1 MPEMGAENSFL
12 QTISEIALTGYVGT
26 EIGCQF
32 PRDPAILNKE
42 FGRRGISAITGWIST
57 YLNELPMW
65 QNERAFVDHMNFL
78 KSIGATIINTSDQ
91 SFSIQHQWNTP
102 LSNKKVLND
111 DEWEVLTKGLDHLGK
126 IAYDSGMKIVYHHH
140 MTTTVQKTD
149 EIDRMLAM
157 TDPKYVSMIYDTG
170 HLTFSGEDPIEI
182 LKKHHDRT
190 GHVHLKNVRKPAM
203 DKCYAE
209 NKSFLRSIPEGVF
222 TVPGDPEGCVDF
234 PTVFKLLDEY
244 NYEGWL
250 VVEAEQDPAIA
261 NPLEYAPRSG
271 GQFIDMSIHDFDL
284 IRWLT
289 GSEVK
294 ELWATGGCY
303 EFKQYK
309 DWDDGDN
316 VSGLMKMENDAMAFF
331 FAGRAAAHGSHVETE
346 IVGTRGTLRISSV
359 PTDSLVEVM
368 SQHGVCRECY
378 QDFITRWHDAY
389 ITEIEEFCD
398 CVATGRKATPGVID
412 GTQSTKIAFRCKE
425 SFLTDKKL
433 TLE

>member
-1 MPEMGAENSFL
+1 
-12 QTISEIALTGYVGT
+12 
-26 EIGCQF
+26 
-32 PRDPAILNKE
+32 
-42 FGRRGISAITGWIST
+42 
-57 YLNELPMW
+57 
-65 QNERAFVDHMNFL
+65 
-78 KSIGATIINTSDQ
+78 
-91 SFSIQHQWNTP
+91 
-102 LSNKKVLND
+102 
-111 DEWEVLTKGLDHLGK
+111 
-126 IAYDSGMKIVYHHH
+126 
-140 MTTTVQKTD
+140 
-149 EIDRMLAM
+149 
-157 TDPKYVSMIYDTG
+157 
-170 HLTFSGEDPIEI
+170 
-182 LKKHHDRT
+182 
-190 GHVHLKNVRKPAM
+190 
-203 DKCYAE
+203 
-209 NKSFLRSIPEGVF
+209 
-222 TVPGDPEGCVDF
+222 
-234 PTVFKLLDEY
+234 
-244 NYEGWL
+244 
-250 VVEAEQDPAIA
+250 
-261 NPLEYAPRSG
+261 
-271 GQFIDMSIHDFDL
+271 MSIHDFDL

-346 IVGTRGTLRISSV
+346 IVGTRGTLRIASV

-398 CVATGRKATPGVID
+398 CAATGRKATPGVID

-425 SFLTDKKL
+425 SFLTDNKL

>member
-1 MPEMGAENSFL
+1 MKKLKIGIIGVGRLGYEHACNIANRVPGSELVAIADANFDRAKQVAEELGVTAVYNDPKALCADPNVEAVAIITNTASHVEM
-12 QTISEIALTGYVGT
+12 IK
-26 EIGCQF
+26 IGH
-32 PRDPAILNKE
+32 
-42 FGRRGISAITGWIST
+42 GRRQARFSAKSRWLT
-57 YLNELPMW
+57 
-65 QNERAFVDHMNFL
+65 RL
-78 KSIGATIINTSDQ
+78 KSARRPRPS
-91 SFSIQHQWNTP
+91 SAAHP
-102 LSNKKVLND
+102 
-111 DEWEVLTKGLDHLGK
+111 E
-126 IAYDSGMKIVYHHH
+126 
-140 MTTTVQKTD
+140 
-149 EIDRMLAM
+149 
-157 TDPKYVSMIYDTG
+157 
-170 HLTFSGEDPIEI
+170 LTFMLGFMRRYDHSYQVAKKKMENGDIGDVILVRCYSQDPI
-182 LKKHHDRT
+182 
-190 GHVHLKNVRKPAM
+190 
-203 DKCYAE
+203 
-209 NKSFLRSIPEGVF
+209 SIIEG
-222 TVPGDPEGCVDF
+222 T
-234 PTVFKLLDEY
+234 
-244 NYEGWL
+244 
-250 VVEAEQDPAIA
+250 
-261 NPLEYAPRSG
+261 LEYAPRSG

-346 IVGTRGTLRISSV
+346 IVGTRGTLRIASV

>member
-1 MPEMGAENSFL
+1 MEKIRFGIVGIGMMGRMHATSLQRNPHAEVV
-12 QTISEIALTGYVGT
+12 AVCART
-26 EIGCQF
+26 ESKVKAFQE
-32 PRDPAILNKE
+32 E
-42 FGRRGISAITGWIST
+42 FGVPYGYTNVDELVNNPEVDAIVVATGADAHKAPCLAACKAKKHIFCEKPLADT
-57 YLNELPMW
+57 VEKCK
-65 QNERAFVDHMNFL
+65 EAE
-78 KSIGATIINTSDQ
+78 AIIAA
-91 SFSIQHQWNTP
+91 HP
-102 LSNKKVLND
+102 
-111 DEWEVLTKGLDHLGK
+111 E
-126 IAYDSGMKIVYHHH
+126 
-140 MTTTVQKTD
+140 
-149 EIDRMLAM
+149 
-157 TDPKYVSMIYDTG
+157 
-170 HLTFSGEDPIEI
+170 LTFMLGFMRRYDHSYQVAKEKMENGDIGDVILVRCYSQDPI
-182 LKKHHDRT
+182 
-190 GHVHLKNVRKPAM
+190 
-203 DKCYAE
+203 
-209 NKSFLRSIPEGVF
+209 SIIEG
-222 TVPGDPEGCVDF
+222 T
-234 PTVFKLLDEY
+234 
-244 NYEGWL
+244 
-250 VVEAEQDPAIA
+250 
-261 NPLEYAPRSG
+261 LEYAPRSG

-309 DWDDGDN
+309 DWDDGGN

-346 IVGTRGTLRISSV
+346 IVGTRGTLRIASV